1 MTFKI
6 ATANGQDKSKINKYS
21 YWEKWTTSFRGQ
33 VTISTGTS
41 NDIPLGRS
49 YHETGIEYIPRIS
62 VKKSLKKDRF
72 FDAEW
77 EYKFNKLYTGDSLYN
92 SIEKNH
98 RLWIRYA
105 SNKIEARF
113 GLQKMVFGPTQ
124 ILRPLSWFDTFD
136 LKDPTSQTDG
146 VKAFRLRW
154 YPSNSFS
161 TSSWVL
167 MNEQDTLTIGCRLEL
182 SNNLGEWGLTIHQD
196 KSSSLQFLGQL
207 GLPIYGPHS
216 RAAIDYRY
224 DGLFGFWNE
233 SAFISSNKSKIRL
246 MTIGADYTLP
256 ISNGILIMTETM
268 HLSNQFEDKKSL
280 IKKFKYGELYWD
292 FFNNTYSNFFDE
304 IEDELVFIVKKNSI
318 DKLAFNNSNIL
329 NIEYQYN
336 SPIDAINVVLD
347 NQLSINDKNLTKFK
361 RINNKEEFLS
371 EKSIKIIEEIK
382 NFKDFKFKNDEIKFY
397 KSLKK
402 PDNFDNEFG
411 LFKNLKKLK
420 RFKLTGYSPFYG
432 KYLLISKLNNF
443 ISTENLEELEID
455 GLIDHTNISFPYL
468 PKIKKLELTFS
479 YNAYNAILGKDI
491 DRNTKIE
498 NFSNLANIEKLDLRQ
513 LYETYQ
519 SDLVKKIGIDKYSGP
534 QRWHCVEIDFSDIHK
549 LKKLRELNIYSVKS
563 RDLKKIKELPSI
575 ESLTFRIFQI
585 TEELNPDKGESAHC
599 PIMKEDSF
607 SFLKNSK
614 SLKKITLRIGDI
626 PDMEDIW
633 GEFLSTRYSGNAD
646 FLNYINYNITELEL
660 DINVE
665 INKQHLIQDIINN
678 TCNRFLKLK
687 KLILRFGIVLNNK
700 TFDWENITYTQ
711 NIMEQNLDIKKF
723 IKLKDLEILDTYL
736 WSSAIK
742 FKTIN
747 FKEIFNLKK
756 LKEFRWNF
764 ESIKYDDFRTAR
776 INFKNEKFENR
787 KDYDYDYEYY
797 CEEDSNYAKNWSRFQ
812 FINSDN
818 WGDEW
823 LSLEDR
829 FLEIQKKENEKKYKK
844 KETIVKKKIN

>member
-1 MTFKI
+1 MPFRISNILILKTILFMTFKI

-49 YHETGIEYIPRIS
+49 YYETGIEYIPRIS

-268 HLSNQFEDKKSL
+268 HLSNQFEDKKSDQIHTAFMANL
-280 IKKFKYGELYWD
+280 PIGI
-292 FFNNTYSNFFDE
+292 NHMVTY
-304 IEDELVFIVKKNSI
+304 I
-318 DKLAFNNSNIL
+318 A
-329 NIEYQYN
+329 Q
-336 SPIDAINVVLD
+336 LD
-347 NQLSINDKNLTKFK
+347 WNQ
-361 RINNKEEFLS
+361 
-371 EKSIKIIEEIK
+371 EKSYYYVRW
-382 NFKDFKFKNDEIKFY
+382 N
-397 KSLKK
+397 ST
-402 PDNFDNEFG
+402 FD
-411 LFKNLKKLK
+411 
-420 RFKLTGYSPFYG
+420 
-432 KYLLISKLNNF
+432 
-443 ISTENLEELEID
+443 
-455 GLIDHTNISFPYL
+455 
-468 PKIKKLELTFS
+468 S
-479 YNAYNAILGKDI
+479 YNLNMILSLNPKRNQFDI
-491 DRNTKIE
+491 PI
-498 NFSNLANIEKLDLRQ
+498 S
-513 LYETYQ
+513 
-519 SDLVKKIGIDKYSGP
+519 
-534 QRWHCVEIDFSDIHK
+534 
-549 LKKLRELNIYSVKS
+549 
-563 RDLKKIKELPSI
+563 ELPDSI
-575 ESLTFRIFQI
+575 
-585 TEELNPDKGESAHC
+585 
-599 PIMKEDSF
+599 
-607 SFLKNSK
+607 
-614 SLKKITLRIGDI
+614 IGFGTGI
-626 PDMEDIW
+626 QMMLI
-633 GEFLSTRYSGNAD
+633 Y
-646 FLNYINYNITELEL
+646 NY
-660 DINVE
+660 
-665 INKQHLIQDIINN
+665 
-678 TCNRFLKLK
+678 
-687 KLILRFGIVLNNK
+687 
-700 TFDWENITYTQ
+700 
-711 NIMEQNLDIKKF
+711 
-723 IKLKDLEILDTYL
+723 
-736 WSSAIK
+736 
-742 FKTIN
+742 
-747 FKEIFNLKK
+747 
-756 LKEFRWNF
+756 
-764 ESIKYDDFRTAR
+764 
-776 INFKNEKFENR
+776 
-787 KDYDYDYEYY
+787 
-797 CEEDSNYAKNWSRFQ
+797 
-812 FINSDN
+812 
-818 WGDEW
+818 
-823 LSLEDR
+823 
-829 FLEIQKKENEKKYKK
+829 
-844 KETIVKKKIN
+844 